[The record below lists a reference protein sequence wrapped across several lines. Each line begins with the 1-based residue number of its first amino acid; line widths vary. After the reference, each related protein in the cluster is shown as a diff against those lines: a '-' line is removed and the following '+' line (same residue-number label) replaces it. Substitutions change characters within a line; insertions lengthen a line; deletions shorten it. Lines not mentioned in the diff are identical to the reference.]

1 MDEKTKRT
9 TKNSL
14 WYTDHWKKVTEVG
27 ELVHAVERPSVSRD
41 MSKMNPK
48 DDVLALLMHLRNAIR
63 IPFQRCNGESV
74 RNSSF
79 VLSVIRPFHS

>member
-63 IPFQRCNGESV
+63 IPFQRRNGESV